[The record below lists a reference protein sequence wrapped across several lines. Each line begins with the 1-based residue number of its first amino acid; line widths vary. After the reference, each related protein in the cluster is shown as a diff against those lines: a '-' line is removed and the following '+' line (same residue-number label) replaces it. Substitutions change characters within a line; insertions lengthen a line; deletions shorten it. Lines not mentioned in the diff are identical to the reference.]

1 MKRYAYLILISWLFL
16 NLAGQGSGFAKTYTG
31 FIEKSNNA
39 VFVTRNGLRFE
50 MQFAEARTG
59 KVLEKLNNKDFIS
72 VDATALTAE
81 ENAKS
86 ASQIIRVSSVN
97 YVGLKELT
105 GFWKDKTGLCYYFVG
120 FTTIKVFIPGPKLK
134 CQARSIPEINQRT
147 LTSYNYFINPDGD
160 VWTMLISNEQS
171 QYLAELTNINS
182 TTKKL
187 VMYNAEDGKELPSV
201 ILYKSVH

>member
-1 MKRYAYLILISWLFL
+1 MNRFAYLTLTSWLFL
-16 NLAGQGSGFAKTYTG
+16 NLIGQSSAFAKTYTG
-31 FIEKSNNA
+31 FIEKTNSTVSVA
-39 VFVTRNGLRFE
+39 RNGLKLE
-50 MQFAEARTG
+50 MQFAEPRMA

-72 VDATALTAE
+72 VDAE
-81 ENAKS
+81 VVS
-86 ASQIIRVSSVN
+86 PQIIRVSSVN
-97 YVGLKELT
+97 YVGLREMT

-134 CQARSIPEINQRT
+134 CLARSIPEINQST

-160 VWTMLISNEQS
+160 VWTMLISNEKAQF
-171 QYLAELTNINS
+171 LAELTNSNS

-201 ILYKSVH
+201 ILYKSVP

>member
-1 MKRYAYLILISWLFL
+1 MNRFAYLTLTSWLFL
-16 NLAGQGSGFAKTYTG
+16 NLIGQPSAFAKTYTG
-31 FIEKSNNA
+31 FIEKTNST
-39 VFVTRNGLRFE
+39 VFVARNGLKLE
-50 MQFAEARTG
+50 MRFAEARMA

-72 VDATALTAE
+72 VDAEAL
-81 ENAKS
+81 S
-86 ASQIIRVSSVN
+86 SQIIRVSSVN

-105 GFWKDKTGLCYYFVG
+105 GFWKDKTGLCYYFAG

-201 ILYKSVH
+201 ILYKSIH